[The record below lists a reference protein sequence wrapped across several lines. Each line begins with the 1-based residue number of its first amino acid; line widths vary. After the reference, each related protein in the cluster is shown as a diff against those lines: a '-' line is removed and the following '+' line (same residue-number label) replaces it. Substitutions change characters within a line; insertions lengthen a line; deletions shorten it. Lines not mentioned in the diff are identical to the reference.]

1 MRPIEVQKR
10 VRNKLTLT
18 DWIFEVVGFLF
29 FILLFILP
37 VNYISELPSKIP
49 IEFNGLGESDGYG
62 NKTFIWIFPAVGGF
76 LYLLLTVLSLFPHL
90 YNFLVKITPE
100 NILVQYKL
108 ATRFVRILKTVIV
121 LLFLFICY
129 QTIRISTGETKG
141 LGRTFL
147 PVFLIL
153 IFGVVLI
160 YITRSINN
168 RQ

>member
-10 VRNKLTLT
+10 IRIKLTLT
-18 DWIFEVVGFLF
+18 DWIFEVAGFLF
-29 FILLFILP
+29 FILLLILP
-37 VNYISELPSKIP
+37 VIYISELPARIP
-49 IEFNGLGESDGYG
+49 IEFNGSGEPDGYG

-76 LYLLLTVLSLFPHL
+76 LYVLLTVLSLFPNL

-100 NILVQYKL
+100 NMVVQYKL
-108 ATRFVRILKTVIV
+108 ASRFIRILKTVIV
-121 LLFLFICY
+121 LLFLFVCY
-129 QTIRISTGETKG
+129 QTIRISKGETTG